1 MACSTGCP
9 TQDHKSYG
17 DCLRG
22 KSLQIDKHAL
32 AHDMRGEARHTR
44 ALNDYRELREAGS
57 LPTSPRWDHVE
68 TAKREAMKTGVFR
81 DES

>member
-9 TQDHKSYG
+9 TRNHESFG
-17 DCLRG
+17 ACLRS
-22 KSLQIDKHAL
+22 KNLQIDKHAL
-32 AHDMRGEARHTR
+32 AHDMRGEARHAR
-44 ALNDYRELREAGS
+44 ALHDYRELREAGS

-81 DES
+81 DET